1 MQLNQ
6 NKLLV
11 TYLLLDVGKQRM
23 RLHAL
28 GTASR
33 PKWIGSTRS
42 VCVYIYTHTPSAAD
56 SLRPRGG
63 TQWFEPRSGI
73 QVSKKQN
80 ISALLTRKDW
90 ILWGSFV
97 TER

>member
-28 GTASR
+28 QIHHQPRILQGGG
-33 PKWIGSTRS
+33 GSWLKLPAGK
-42 VCVYIYTHTPSAAD
+42 VGD
-56 SLRPRGG
+56 LG
-63 TQWFEPRSGI
+63 FEPRSGI

-80 ISALLTRKDW
+80 ISALLTRKD
-90 ILWGSFV
+90 
-97 TER
+97 